1 MYHNPSTASAESI
14 PMGNTEKDS
23 GDNSFSHHSGAMLT
37 AYENRRLRALI
48 EEMDHELWLKKRIK
62 ILWPYVVALMGG
74 IVWAVDTLYKHFKH

>member
-1 MYHNPSTASAESI
+1 
-14 PMGNTEKDS
+14 
-23 GDNSFSHHSGAMLT
+23 MLT